1 MYWLAAL
8 AAFSCASSVFAL
20 GLGEVE
26 GRAVIGQRLNIAIP
40 ILGDLDNAVQTG
52 CATVLPGSDD
62 DGRDMIRIRVE
73 GDRMHLSTSLGL
85 TQPVLQF
92 RVRVGCGSS
101 YERSFVVLSEPPGT
115 STPVAVS
122 LPTAHTAPREE
133 VATLPVSPQAAP
145 LASAQP
151 AIVLASSTS
160 LRMLSRQRY
169 PGDSRARVRF
179 IRQLAAA
186 NPELFASEEAAFDQR
201 LAAGTRLLTPPHLPA
216 LPRAGAAATRA
227 RSGPGSGATRSA
239 PAAPL
244 AGDRPGKATGT
255 GRGRLIVGSAGLSA
269 AAGPSAAEL
278 NESID
283 RLVEVMNQQIMV
295 QIAMTERLKAVES
308 ELVEL
313 KRQVAAE
320 KLRTAKLES
329 DLKAQRE
336 AVERSGT
343 IQLLLAILLG
353 GVGGAWTLSRIS
365 RRKESAAVI
374 PLGAVSPAPTSEA
387 RPAAPPMPSVFEDIP
402 DEREEILPAE
412 SLPPAGL
419 RF

>member
-1 MYWLAAL
+1 
-8 AAFSCASSVFAL
+8 
-20 GLGEVE
+20 
-26 GRAVIGQRLNIAIP
+26 
-40 ILGDLDNAVQTG
+40 
-52 CATVLPGSDD
+52 
-62 DGRDMIRIRVE
+62 
-73 GDRMHLSTSLGL
+73 MHLSTSLGL

-101 YERSFVVLSEPPGT
+101 FERSYVVLSEPPE
-115 STPVAVS
+115 TPVAVS
-122 LPTAHTAPREE
+122 LPRVDTALREE
-133 VATLPVSPQAAP
+133 VDTPPVLPKGMP
-145 LASAQP
+145 SAGLPSTSGQP
-151 AIVLASSTS
+151 GIVLASSTS

-201 LAAGTRLLTPPHLPA
+201 LAAGTRLLMPPGLPV
-216 LPRAGAAATRA
+216 LPRAGSVAARA
-227 RSGPGSGATRSA
+227 PGSGATRSA

-244 AGDRPGKATGT
+244 AVGKPGKATGA

-269 AAGPSAAEL
+269 APGPSTAEL

-283 RLVEVMNQQIMV
+283 RLVEVMNQQVLV
-295 QIAMTERLKAVES
+295 QIAMTERVKAVEA
-308 ELVEL
+308 ELAEL

-320 KLRTAKLES
+320 RVRTAKLEA
-329 DLKAQRE
+329 DLKAERE

-353 GVGGAWTLSRIS
+353 GLAGAWTLSWIS

-374 PLGAVSPAPTSEA
+374 PLAAVSPAPTPESVQ
-387 RPAAPPMPSVFEDIP
+387 AAPPMPSVFEDMP
-402 DEREEILPAE
+402 DEREEILP
-412 SLPPAGL
+412 PAGL

>member
-1 MYWLAAL
+1 MNLAIGWYYIAEN
-8 AAFSCASSVFAL
+8 FL
-20 GLGEVE
+20 G
-26 GRAVIGQRLNIAIP
+26 
-40 ILGDLDNAVQTG
+40 
-52 CATVLPGSDD
+52 
-62 DGRDMIRIRVE
+62 
-73 GDRMHLSTSLGL
+73 
-85 TQPVLQF
+85 
-92 RVRVGCGSS
+92 
-101 YERSFVVLSEPPGT
+101 
-115 STPVAVS
+115 
-122 LPTAHTAPREE
+122 
-133 VATLPVSPQAAP
+133 P
-145 LASAQP
+145 L
-151 AIVLASSTS
+151 
-160 LRMLSRQRY
+160 
-169 PGDSRARVRF
+169 F
-179 IRQLAAA
+179 
-186 NPELFASEEAAFDQR
+186 
-201 LAAGTRLLTPPHLPA
+201 
-216 LPRAGAAATRA
+216 LPR
-227 RSGPGSGATRSA
+227 SV

-244 AGDRPGKATGT
+244 AGGRPGQAAGA

>member
-1 MYWLAAL
+1 MMYWLVAL

-40 ILGDLDNAVQTG
+40 ILGDLDRSAQTD

-62 DGRDMIRIRVE
+62 DGRDRIRIRVE
-73 GDRMHLSTSLGL
+73 GDRIHLSTSLGL

-92 RVRVGCGSS
+92 RIRVGCDSS
-101 YERSFVVLSEPPGT
+101 FERSFVVLAEPPG
-115 STPVAVS
+115 TPVAVS
-122 LPTAHTAPREE
+122 LLRADTALREA
-133 VATLPVSPQAAP
+133 VDMPPVVPQRAP
-145 LASAQP
+145 LASAQR

-169 PGDSRARVRF
+169 PGDSSARVRF

-201 LAAGTRLLTPPHLPA
+201 LAAGTRLLRPPDLPA
-216 LPRAGAAATRA
+216 LPRAGAVAA

-244 AGDRPGKATGT
+244 AGGRPERATGA

-283 RLVEVMNQQIMV
+283 RLVEVMNQQILV
-295 QIAMTERLKAVES
+295 QIAMTERVKAVET
-308 ELVEL
+308 ELAEL

-320 KLRTAKLES
+320 KVRTAKLES

-353 GVGGAWTLSRIS
+353 GLGGAWTLSWIS
-365 RRKESAAVI
+365 RRRESAAVI
-374 PLGAVSPAPTSEA
+374 PLAAVSPAPTPES
-387 RPAAPPMPSVFEDIP
+387 RQPAPPMPSVFDNMP
-402 DEREEILPAE
+402 DEREEILP
-412 SLPPAGL
+412 PAGL

>member
-1 MYWLAAL
+1 MMYWLAAL

-52 CATVLPGSDD
+52 CAAVLPGSDD
-62 DGRDMIRIRVE
+62 DGRDRISIRVE

-101 YERSFVVLSEPPGT
+101 FERSYVVLSEPPE
-115 STPVAVS
+115 TPVAVS
-122 LPTAHTAPREE
+122 LPRVDTALREE
-133 VATLPVSPQAAP
+133 VDTPPVLPKGMP
-145 LASAQP
+145 SAGLPSTSGQP
-151 AIVLASSTS
+151 GIVLASSTS

-201 LAAGTRLLTPPHLPA
+201 LAAGTRLLMPPGLPV
-216 LPRAGAAATRA
+216 LPRAGSVAARA
-227 RSGPGSGATRSA
+227 PGSGATRSA

-244 AGDRPGKATGT
+244 AVGKPGKATGA

-269 AAGPSAAEL
+269 APGPSTAEL

-283 RLVEVMNQQIMV
+283 RLVEVMNQQVLV
-295 QIAMTERLKAVES
+295 QIAMTERVKAVEA
-308 ELVEL
+308 ELAEL

-320 KLRTAKLES
+320 RVRTAKLEA
-329 DLKAQRE
+329 DLKAERE

-353 GVGGAWTLSRIS
+353 GLAGAWTLSWIS

-374 PLGAVSPAPTSEA
+374 PLAAVSPAPTPESVQ
-387 RPAAPPMPSVFEDIP
+387 AAPPMPSVFEDMP
-402 DEREEILPAE
+402 DEREEILP
-412 SLPPAGL
+412 PAGL